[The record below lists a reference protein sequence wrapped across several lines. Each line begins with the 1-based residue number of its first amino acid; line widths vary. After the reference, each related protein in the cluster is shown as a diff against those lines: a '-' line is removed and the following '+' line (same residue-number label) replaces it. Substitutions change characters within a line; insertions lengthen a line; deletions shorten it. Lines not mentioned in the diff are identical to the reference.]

1 MTKPWNFPWNKS
13 LQGLANTA
21 ALCEWAQNLSSG
33 PTASKGWP
41 DLLCLKKFWRYD
53 FRHVFCP
60 QVLFIIILGMRSRKT
75 PLDYA
80 WLRSWK
86 PVQMRVLEF
95 ILLRAKRPLIS
106 RFPLV
111 AAFGEYSL
119 VSCISLTMTVIKL
132 AINITW
138 WHFVK
143 ESFVN
148 IIIFKVK
155 IEETVQLLTHPS
167 YFLYWLSWI

>member
-1 MTKPWNFPWNKS
+1 MI
-13 LQGLANTA
+13 
-21 ALCEWAQNLSSG
+21 
-33 PTASKGWP
+33 
-41 DLLCLKKFWRYD
+41 
-53 FRHVFCP
+53 FRHVFRP
-60 QVLFIIILGMRSRKT
+60 QVLFMIILGMRSRKT

-95 ILLRAKRPLIS
+95 ILLSAKRPLIS

-111 AAFGEYSL
+111 AAFGKYSL
-119 VSCISLTMTVIKL
+119 VSCISLIMTIIKL

-167 YFLYWLSWI
+167 YFFILIVLNLGGPHKKLKRIYNCVKLKLDQMNSKHLLTYMNFFSVNYII